1 MRRLIGAGKLRS
13 GGMEDAA
20 KRSVFRGRPIAVAAI
35 LVTVVAV
42 SVAPALARPT
52 NRGLGISF
60 AGCVTANASVA
71 AKGRCELAPPAG
83 DFDDA
88 MSRPS
93 AIALAPGASSL
104 YATGSR
110 SSSVVHYRRRA
121 ASGALSFSDC
131 LSGNFGGPCTEIATA
146 QTTTNS
152 GLNSVNALA
161 VSHDGR
167 FVYTTSGGATGGDS
181 TVMGFARDPITGS
194 LSFHSCVTGSTEMSN
209 ANPGVCTMLP
219 GAPANPTMSSPALD
233 RPEGIAISP
242 NDRFIYV
249 SLEFGVA
256 TFQRD
261 PASGAFSFK
270 GCLTTLA
277 KSLPP
282 CDRSRRNVV
291 DDPRG
296 LLIAPDGRS
305 LYLANQHGGSIA
317 TFNLDPADG
326 SLGFR
331 SCITEDSRL
340 QPSCAPARTARPHGY
355 GGLDAPTGLALSP
368 NGRSLYATSSF
379 GSLEVFKRNPRSG
392 NLTATACMSA
402 LRESPGCTVIPAATR
417 LAEGSG
423 LDGARGVVV
432 SRNGRRLYVA
442 AGADSSL
449 AVFKRNAAKGKLSYL
464 GCMTAEA
471 KFGPRGNG
479 ACSKILRTG
488 ARKGYGSGLYKVSQ
502 LLLSPDG
509 RWLYALDVG
518 DDAISRFRVG

>member
-1 MRRLIGAGKLRS
+1 MPRSIGT
-13 GGMEDAA
+13 AA
-20 KRSVFRGRPIAVAAI
+20 VLASALAISAAPAVAR
-35 LVTVVAV
+35 
-42 SVAPALARPT
+42 PAGAS
-52 NRGLGISF
+52 LGVSF
-60 AGCVTANASVA
+60 AGCVTANPSVA
-71 AKGRCELAPPAG
+71 AKGRCELAPPPG

-93 AIALAPGASSL
+93 AIALAPDASSL
-104 YATGSR
+104 YVTGSR
-110 SSSVVHYRRRA
+110 TSSVVHYRRRA

-146 QTTTNS
+146 HTTTNS

-161 VSHDGR
+161 VSNDGR

-194 LSFHSCVTGSTEMSN
+194 LSFHSCVTGSTEMN
-209 ANPGVCTMLP
+209 DANPGVCTMLP
-219 GAPANPTMSSPALD
+219 GAPPNPTMSSPALD

-270 GCLTTLA
+270 SCLTTLA
-277 KSLPP
+277 TSLPP
-282 CDRSRRNVV
+282 CVRSRRNVV

-305 LYLANQHGGSIA
+305 LYLANQHGGNVA
-317 TFNLDPADG
+317 TFNVDPGDG

-331 SCITEDSRL
+331 SCITENLRL
-340 QPSCAPARTARPHGY
+340 QPSCTLARTARPHGY
-355 GGLDAPTGLALSP
+355 GGLEAPTGLALSP
-368 NGRSLYATSSF
+368 NGRSLYSTSSF
-379 GSLEVFKRNPRSG
+379 GSVEAFKRNPRTG
-392 NLTATACMSA
+392 NLTATACISA
-402 LRESPGCTVIPAATR
+402 LRESPGCAVIPAATR

-423 LDGARGVVV
+423 LDGARGAVV

-449 AVFKRNAAKGKLSYL
+449 AVFKRNTANGKLSYL
-464 GCMTAEA
+464 GCMTADA
-471 KFGPRGNG
+471 KFGPQGND

-488 ARKGYGSGLYKVSQ
+488 SRRGYASGLYKVSR
-502 LLLSPDG
+502 LLVSPDG

-518 DDAISRFRVG
+518 DDAISRFRIG